1 MASKIQLI
9 FISLTIFV
17 CCQIPASAQKTH
29 LKLPDYIQKI
39 FVEYDTCMTNNS
51 IKNLQEFK
59 SLFHKDVV
67 DTISIIHDLHF
78 ISPKFKYANSPLTI
92 NEMNKIFS
100 SPGYASNIRNT
111 FLQFRERISSQ
122 SRYGYKLYQYRL
134 TKIISSKKNK
144 NIEFDSIPYYFSL
157 LSYNDPNNPT
167 IKRASII
174 KVSDKKTFY
183 PSRYVPES
191 LTFDYYQGI
200 SSLNSPIPVSNQ
212 SNQGFRLNANFL
224 LSGKKYM
231 SYYLQF
237 GAGYSK
243 SIFDIN
249 LHDFTESYN
258 SIDIDG
264 TSFLKHGSYSK
275 LAQKT
280 NVSFLE
286 IPFSIKAQHYQYK
299 KIFNVFALAGLSYYL
314 PLEVSFS
321 NTKGFAEYYGSYQ
334 FKNDFN
340 IDLKNLPNYG
350 FSKYLVNT
358 SNNNYSI
365 QPLIS
370 LNAQAGVNLRVNK
383 KFSLEAGLGLKY
395 FVKDISLKTPATN
408 FSDGDGIV
416 TPLIQKQENNLSITS
431 LSFGLTYNIYP
442 VRSPY
447 YPIIDKRLLNLKNNK
462 IKSNNLT
469 SEKIRLFPAS
479 DFIMRDLKVVEYE
492 YKINNQS
499 LLKQG
504 KIRKKS
510 GNYYLSVKI
519 PKESNY
525 LNIVKPEHFNFWQ
538 GETETI
544 NDNELLSVD
553 LNTNSR
559 DINISKISDLE
570 IFVLFKQTTV
580 YPPNKFELYQ
590 KMIKRV
596 NDICFES
603 NGSDHI
609 LFANDTVKMVKSG
622 GDLSIIEKKLIEIEN
637 QFSVMDVSLLEDYIK
652 YLKEKSVITKRRNI
666 NINIIYLYKDLVFNT
681 FKQSSEFLQM
691 QNRNVELISKIEK
704 NVFGNDSNT
713 IHVKV
718 WSNFTPDEM
727 NLLNHYKSINQN
739 NWNYKI
745 Y

>member
-1 MASKIQLI
+1 
-9 FISLTIFV
+9 
-17 CCQIPASAQKTH
+17 
-29 LKLPDYIQKI
+29 
-39 FVEYDTCMTNNS
+39 
-51 IKNLQEFK
+51 
-59 SLFHKDVV
+59 
-67 DTISIIHDLHF
+67 
-78 ISPKFKYANSPLTI
+78 
-92 NEMNKIFS
+92 
-100 SPGYASNIRNT
+100 
-111 FLQFRERISSQ
+111 
-122 SRYGYKLYQYRL
+122 
-134 TKIISSKKNK
+134 
-144 NIEFDSIPYYFSL
+144 
-157 LSYNDPNNPT
+157 
-167 IKRASII
+167 
-174 KVSDKKTFY
+174 
-183 PSRYVPES
+183 
-191 LTFDYYQGI
+191 
-200 SSLNSPIPVSNQ
+200 
-212 SNQGFRLNANFL
+212 
-224 LSGKKYM
+224 
-231 SYYLQF
+231 
-237 GAGYSK
+237 
-243 SIFDIN
+243 
-249 LHDFTESYN
+249 
-258 SIDIDG
+258 
-264 TSFLKHGSYSK
+264 
-275 LAQKT
+275 
-280 NVSFLE
+280 
-286 IPFSIKAQHYQYK
+286 
-299 KIFNVFALAGLSYYL
+299 
-314 PLEVSFS
+314 
-321 NTKGFAEYYGSYQ
+321 
-334 FKNDFN
+334 
-340 IDLKNLPNYG
+340 
-350 FSKYLVNT
+350 
-358 SNNNYSI
+358 
-365 QPLIS
+365 
-370 LNAQAGVNLRVNK
+370 
-383 KFSLEAGLGLKY
+383 
-395 FVKDISLKTPATN
+395 
-408 FSDGDGIV
+408 
-416 TPLIQKQENNLSITS
+416 
-431 LSFGLTYNIYP
+431 
-442 VRSPY
+442 
-447 YPIIDKRLLNLKNNK
+447 
-462 IKSNNLT
+462 
-469 SEKIRLFPAS
+469 
-479 DFIMRDLKVVEYE
+479 MRDLKVVEYE